1 MCFNFINRLLISL
14 FFRFFIL
21 SIDCSISKCES
32 NTNCVLGRYEGMND
46 IDEDDCTA
54 TEKLWVSY
62 EAYHNRESE
71 KSNTFVIIIFVF
83 ISLL

>member
-1 MCFNFINRLLISL
+1 
-14 FFRFFIL
+14 
-21 SIDCSISKCES
+21 
-32 NTNCVLGRYEGMND
+32 MND

-71 KSNTFVIIIFVF
+71 KSNTFVIIIAVLYHYCSNSYIVF
-83 ISLL
+83 KTISFLFMNTFPT

>member
-1 MCFNFINRLLISL
+1 
-14 FFRFFIL
+14 
-21 SIDCSISKCES
+21 
-32 NTNCVLGRYEGMND
+32 MND

-71 KSNTFVIIIFVF
+71 ESNTFVISIAVFRALKHCYYYVNIIF
-83 ISLL
+83 IYYLILKSMITGSDP